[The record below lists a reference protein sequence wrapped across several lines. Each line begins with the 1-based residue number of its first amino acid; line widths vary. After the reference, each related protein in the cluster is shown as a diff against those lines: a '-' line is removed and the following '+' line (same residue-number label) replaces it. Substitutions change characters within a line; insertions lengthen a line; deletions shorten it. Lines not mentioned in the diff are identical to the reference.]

1 MAAQLVIMDRERGEG
16 GVGVD
21 FFYFPSIYIFT
32 KLPFLF
38 FYQSVDLG
46 GFDVLAMFYY
56 TQKFN

>member
-1 MAAQLVIMDRERGEG
+1 MDRERGEG
-16 GVGVD
+16 GVDVD
-21 FFYFPSIYIFT
+21 FFYFPSIYILT